1 VEFTGI
7 RPGEKLQEELFGD
20 NERSQPTAAKRILR
34 AVREVPLDADWV
46 VTTLDRMEQLVLTGD
61 ESHLAEQI
69 VALVT
74 SSDGGETAVVYDK

>member
-1 VEFTGI
+1 
-7 RPGEKLQEELFGD
+7 
-20 NERSQPTAAKRILR
+20 
-34 AVREVPLDADWV
+34 VPLDPDWV
-46 VTTLDRMEQLVLTGD
+46 VATLDRMEQLVLTGD